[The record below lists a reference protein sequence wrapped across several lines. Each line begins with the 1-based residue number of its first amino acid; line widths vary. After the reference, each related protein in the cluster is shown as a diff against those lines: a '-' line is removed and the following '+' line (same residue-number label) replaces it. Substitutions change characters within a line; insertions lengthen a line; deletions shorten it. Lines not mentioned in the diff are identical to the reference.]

1 MLELFSKI
9 ENFRKTQQN
18 IPNLF
23 LKLIFLIE
31 KNFVLVFWDTKIQD
45 EWFSHKKTRAK
56 WKPWLITVTKMNYW
70 FQKCLWEVQCLDA
83 CVWLTKLPEK
93 CMCSSR
99 THAHIKVVGA
109 RTASETNDMTIED
122 SICELFMSN
131 GHIFAVLFA
140 ICVTKEAF
148 HRKTS
153 VSSCVCIVLDF
164 FYTFS

>member
-1 MLELFSKI
+1 
-9 ENFRKTQQN
+9 
-18 IPNLF
+18 
-23 LKLIFLIE
+23 
-31 KNFVLVFWDTKIQD
+31 
-45 EWFSHKKTRAK
+45 
-56 WKPWLITVTKMNYW
+56 
-70 FQKCLWEVQCLDA
+70 
-83 CVWLTKLPEK
+83 
-93 CMCSSR
+93 MCSSR

-164 FYTFS
+164 FTHSRRFLFFTHPAPLKLLKLKTHVLAFEIFKSSKDFVCIRYCMIHSHTA